1 MESPVL
7 GLAGS
12 SLVTAGQGEGEDTRD
27 RGSSKVGPVSS
38 VGEKKPVSV
47 GQTRGTFFS
56 A

>member
-12 SLVTAGQGEGEDTRD
+12 SLVTAGQGEGEDT